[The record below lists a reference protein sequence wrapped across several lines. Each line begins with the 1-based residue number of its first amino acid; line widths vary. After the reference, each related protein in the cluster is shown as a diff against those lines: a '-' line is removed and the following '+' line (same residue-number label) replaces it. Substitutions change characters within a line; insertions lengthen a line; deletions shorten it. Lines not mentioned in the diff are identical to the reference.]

1 MDIHQL
7 RTFATIART
16 GSIARAAER
25 LALSQPALSGHVKSL
40 EEELGLRLFDRNA
53 KGMVLTQA
61 GRRILRHAE
70 QLLAV
75 RDDLLAEAKTLQG
88 MLHGTLRLG
97 IAGNANTLR
106 IDRWLE
112 ILADRHPDI
121 SVQLEAAPSARIVED
136 IITGKLDAGCITAL
150 PSEAAGLAFLE
161 LKRFKVHAVAP
172 AAWLDRAGG
181 APGLATLPWILPLP
195 GTICRRIADMVMV
208 RHGIRPAHV
217 ACVANESIVKELV
230 RNEIGIGFL
239 HEDSLDEDPLRIRL
253 EPLDGYEGEAR
264 VGFAY
269 PAENASPLLSA
280 AITALH
286 LAWEPNR
293 LALGIAETPL

>member
-1 MDIHQL
+1 MV
-7 RTFATIART
+7 ART

-53 KGMVLTQA
+53 KGMMLTQT

-70 QLLAV
+70 QLLTV
-75 RDDLLAEAKTLQG
+75 RDELLAEAKALQG

-112 ILADRHPDI
+112 ILASRHPDI
-121 SVQLEAAPSARIVED
+121 SVQLEAAPSARVIED
-136 IITGKLDAGCITAL
+136 IITGKLNAGYITTL
-150 PSEAAGLAFLE
+150 PSEAAGLAFVE
-161 LKRFKVHAVAP
+161 LRTFKIRAVAP
-172 AAWLDRAGG
+172 AAWLDRTSHSPEL
-181 APGLATLPWILPLP
+181 APELATLPWILPLP
-195 GTICRRIADMVMV
+195 GTICRRVADMVMA

-217 ACVANESIVKELV
+217 ACVATESIVKELV

-239 HEDSLDEDPLRIRL
+239 HEESLDDESLRIRL

-269 PAENASPLLSA
+269 PGGTVSPLLSA
-280 AITALH
+280 AIAAVQ
-286 LAWEPNR
+286 LAWEPDS
-293 LALGIAETPL
+293 LALGIAEAPL

>member
-1 MDIHQL
+1 MDINQL
-7 RTFATIART
+7 RTFATVART

-61 GRRILRHAE
+61 GRRILRHTE

-75 RDDLLAEAKTLQG
+75 RDELLAEAKALQG

-97 IAGNANTLR
+97 LAGNANALR

-112 ILADRHPDI
+112 ILTGRHPDI

-136 IITGKLDAGCITAL
+136 IVAGKLDAGCITAL
-150 PSEAAGLAFLE
+150 PSDTAGLAFLE
-161 LKRFKVHAVAP
+161 LKRFKVCAVAP
-172 AAWLDRAGG
+172 AAWLDRA
-181 APGLATLPWILPLP
+181 AGLTALPWVLPLP
-195 GTICRRIADMVMV
+195 GTICRRIADTVMAH
-208 RHGIRPAHV
+208 HGIRPAHV
-217 ACVANESIVKELV
+217 ACVANESIVRELV
-230 RNEIGIGFL
+230 RNKIGIGFL
-239 HEDSLDEDPLRIRL
+239 HEDSLDEDSLRTNL

-280 AITALH
+280 AITALQ
-286 LAWEPNR
+286 LAWKPDR
-293 LALGIAETPL
+293 PALGIAEAPL